1 MDGGFRRRRFTLRH
15 IVLRAALPAVAGAL
29 LLAGCGGSSGNASAA
44 SSSSASTTSTAKLS
58 AFQSCLKQHG
68 VKITPGQFG
77 GRPGGSFSPGARPTG
92 SFTRRAFPSGS
103 PRPRGSFASADSA
116 AFKACQKY
124 APAGFGRGGGQAI
137 NASTLAAFKGCMSS
151 HGVKLT
157 GTTASAVLAE
167 VRSSTGKT
175 ATAFKTCGVL
185 LRPAAAPSP
194 ST

>member
-29 LLAGCGGSSGNASAA
+29 LLAGCGGSSGSASAA
-44 SSSSASTTSTAKLS
+44 SSSSASATSTAKLS

-68 VKITPGQFG
+68 VKITPRQFG
-77 GRPGGSFSPGARPTG
+77 GRPTG

-137 NASTLAAFKGCMSS
+137 NASTLAAFKSCMSS

-157 GTTASAVLAE
+157 GTIASAVLAE